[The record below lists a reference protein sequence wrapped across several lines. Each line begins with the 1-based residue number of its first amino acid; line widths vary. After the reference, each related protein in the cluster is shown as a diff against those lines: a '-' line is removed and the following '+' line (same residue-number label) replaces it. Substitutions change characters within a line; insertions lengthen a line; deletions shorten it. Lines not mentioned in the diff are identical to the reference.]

1 MFSIIATTTILLIVP
16 PDGQTESYY
25 TEHCDRHQR
34 LLTEAM
40 PDATLICVPPSEV
53 APEPVEPPTGAVR
66 PKARPADLIMRPRAR
81 PADLVEAK

>member
-34 LLTEAM
+34 LLAEVM
-40 PDATLICVPPSEV
+40 PDAALICVPPSEV
-53 APEPVEPPTGAVR
+53 APEPVEAPTASVS
-66 PKARPADLIMRPRAR
+66 PKARPADLIMLPRAR
-81 PADLVEAK
+81 PVDLMEGK